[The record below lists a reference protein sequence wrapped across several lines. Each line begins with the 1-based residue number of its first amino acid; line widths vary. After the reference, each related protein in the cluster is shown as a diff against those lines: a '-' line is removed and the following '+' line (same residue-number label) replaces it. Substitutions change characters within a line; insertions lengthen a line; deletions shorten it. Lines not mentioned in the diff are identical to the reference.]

1 VSELRLTADTWSL
14 VASIVSTLLSVIAI
28 TLSVLFFLQG
38 NKSNLLAQSTLTE
51 VKALVHTIHQQAFAL
66 LKEAINRISPSA
78 PVIPTPVTSPQPP
91 LAIDKLPVVPEE
103 TDPNRVQMDVDMK
116 ALNELYSRLSNI
128 QTQLV
133 SPAGFVYKSIGL
145 TPLLET
151 ELRRITD
158 LIAVKRAQIE
168 QTYGIKLDSEH
179 S

>member
-1 VSELRLTADTWSL
+1 VVFGGQHRFRIIEC
-14 VASIVSTLLSVIAI
+14 IAI

-51 VKALVHTIHQQAFAL
+51 VKALVHTIHEQAFAL
-66 LKEAINRISPSA
+66 LKETINRTSPSA
-78 PVIPTPVTSPQPP
+78 PVIPTPVISPQP
-91 LAIDKLPVVPEE
+91 LTIDKLHVVPEE
-103 TDPNRVQMDVDMK
+103 TDPNRAQMDADMK

-133 SPAGFVYKSIGL
+133 SPAGFLYKTIGL
-145 TPLLET
+145 APLLET

-168 QTYGIKLDSEH
+168 QSYGIKLDSEH
-179 S
+179 SHPATAS